1 MGPSYH
7 QDILPTLGDF
17 IESEVLDSVVKL
29 LPSSQIK
36 RGDKKLERAR
46 EIVNEFRS
54 VTSESDR
61 VILEERI
68 IL

>member
-1 MGPSYH
+1 MSPSHH

-17 IESEVLDSVVKL
+17 IESKFLDSVVKL
-29 LPSSQIK
+29 LPSSQLK

-61 VILEERI
+61 NVIEERI